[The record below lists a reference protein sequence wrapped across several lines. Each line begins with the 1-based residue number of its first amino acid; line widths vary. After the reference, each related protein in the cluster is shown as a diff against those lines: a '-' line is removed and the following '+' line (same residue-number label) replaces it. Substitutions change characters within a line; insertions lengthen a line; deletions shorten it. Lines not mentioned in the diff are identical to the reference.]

1 VLVVKRDFLRNIV
14 NPILNEHVER
24 GMPIKVAS
32 EIRKLVLQAENK
44 YKFSV
49 FGGDPRNLKLYLN
62 SEEFSELVKFL
73 ATSGY
78 RDVLLRILEE
88 TREAYSELEDVRLAV
103 ESAIRSISRED
114 GFKDTSETSELSIGI
129 NELAETIRKRLGIDH
144 VEVSKKSI
152 KLLVNDNIELR
163 LRVFKGKLKL
173 EVVVRKLIERSTPEG
188 LLEVIGKLVEKARH
202 I

>member
-1 VLVVKRDFLRNIV
+1 MRNIV

-173 EVVVRKLIERSTPEG
+173 EVVVKKLIERSTPEG

>member
-1 VLVVKRDFLRNIV
+1 LRNIV